1 MNITKMIAMG
11 ALILGA
17 SACQMNETATAT
29 RAAPLDAPVM
39 SAAPAAPAIAAIA
52 TTDFKVTAFN
62 VTVPRSLKVSE
73 ANRFYPIA
81 DIVWRGDEYGDRHVQ
96 VEAIFKAGLAK
107 GAEMTTGAQDVV
119 VDVEVIRFHSLTE
132 RTRYT
137 VGGTHSITFAMSV
150 RDAQS
155 GSILQPRREIKS
167 DLKGFGGNAA
177 VIAERMGQTQKV
189 RITDHLA
196 RILSE
201 EVARPIEG

>member
-1 MNITKMIAMG
+1 MTITKMIAMG
-11 ALILGA
+11 ALILGV

-39 SAAPAAPAIAAIA
+39 SAAPAAPAMATVAAPDYKVAAI
-52 TTDFKVTAFN
+52 N
-62 VTVPRSLKVSE
+62 VDVPRTLKVSE
-73 ANRFYPIA
+73 ANMFYPIA
-81 DIVWRGDEYGDRHVQ
+81 DIVWRGDAYGDRYEQ
-96 VEAIFKAGLAK
+96 VEAIFNEGLSK
-107 GAEMTTGAQDVV
+107 GAAQLAGAQDVV

-137 VGGTHSITFAMSV
+137 VGGTHSITFAMTV
-150 RDAQS
+150 RDAKS
-155 GSILQPRREIKS
+155 GSVLRPRHIIKS

-201 EVARPIEG
+201 ELGRPAEI